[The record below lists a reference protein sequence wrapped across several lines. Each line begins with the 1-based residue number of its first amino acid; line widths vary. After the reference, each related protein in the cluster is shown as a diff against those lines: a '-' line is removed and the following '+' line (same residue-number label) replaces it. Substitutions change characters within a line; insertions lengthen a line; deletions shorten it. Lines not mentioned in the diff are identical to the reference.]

1 MKTRELFILGVWK
14 CGKNYFLKCFF
25 IHKHI
30 LKKI

>member
-14 CGKNYFLKCFF
+14 YGKNYFSKCFF

-30 LKKI
+30 F